1 MTEIKLIRDD
11 DKATKILA
19 AVAQIDAGA
28 ELAPVVRCKDCRH
41 YGSGIEPSHG
51 ATVRYCKIHK
61 GLVLITKDTFC
72 NYGERRIN
80 DGE

>member
-28 ELAPVVRCKDCRH
+28 ELAPVVRCKDCAR
-41 YGSGIEPSHG
+41 GKEVVCMEN
-51 ATVRYCKIHK
+51 ARYCTRYREVFD
-61 GLVLITKDTFC
+61 GADFC
-72 NYGERRIN
+72 SYGERRTN
-80 DGE
+80 DGEI